1 MDYNEMLHK
10 SLLFYEAQM
19 SGELP
24 DGQRIP
30 WRGDSNIKDG
40 CSAGKDLSG
49 GWYNGGGEVKTTSLI
64 AFTTTL
70 LAWGAIDYGNAYEA
84 AGEMDKVLQQI
95 RWAANYLIKC
105 HTGLNELV
113 VQVGKYKSA
122 QGGWTRPEDNNGLDR
137 PMFTITSTQPGSDA
151 AADVSAALAASSI
164 LFNQSDPVFA
174 ALCLQHARQLF
185 VFADTHRGVSSAA
198 IPRSFTRYYSYSGAE
213 DELAWAAVW
222 LHKATRESDY
232 LDRAQTFHGDIT
244 NHRNIFFWDDK
255 TKGVEILLAKATN
268 SRRYKTPVLAFANWL
283 QTSTYKIP
291 GGMVWLNYRGA
302 NMHTANVAFLSLQA
316 AELADRESD
325 TLCFLN
331 FSTTQLGFLTGSRSS
346 QGYVVGLGLNSPRN
360 PHHRASSC
368 PPEPAACSRDA
379 ISQGSTNAHVLY
391 GALVGGPDQFGR
403 YVDRAS
409 DYLRNEVAID
419 FNAGF
424 QSLVAGAKHWE
435 M

>member
-1 MDYNEMLHK
+1 MSAIVKLMLIAIAAVPGILTCIVPERGTRFGDFAK
-10 SLLFYEAQM
+10 RSNVVLRVQANATFQNQASANRYEATFQVTGLFPSK
-19 SGELP
+19 SGGFQP
-24 DGQRIP
+24 
-30 WRGDSNIKDG
+30 GDRVTVG
-40 CSAGKDLSG
+40 PFGPAPRCTPVSAGSQYILFLRRYPVG
-49 GWYNGGGEVKTTSLI
+49 TGFTYGLRYNPISLTRRTV
-64 AFTTTL
+64 FFFGRL
-70 LAWGAIDYGNAYEA
+70 LAGKI
-84 AGEMDKVLQQI
+84 
-95 RWAANYLIKC
+95 
-105 HTGLNELV
+105 TG
-113 VQVGKYKSA
+113 
-122 QGGWTRPEDNNGLDR
+122 RHF
-137 PMFTITSTQPGSDA
+137 M
-151 AADVSAALAASSI
+151 VSG
-164 LFNQSDPVFA
+164 
-174 ALCLQHARQLF
+174 CR
-185 VFADTHRGVSSAA
+185 
-198 IPRSFTRYYSYSGAE
+198 
-213 DELAWAAVW
+213 ELARPRNGKVQC
-222 LHKATRESDY
+222 TRESDY

-435 M
+435 MRAQAKKSQSGT